1 MRKLSKKISMLMV
14 LAMLVSLFSGIVS
27 ASAASAWSFKSA
39 KYDVDVNETI
49 EMEKNEYAD
58 FDLFKNDAAPTGYT
72 VKWASNNPDA
82 VWVNAKTGQ
91 LRADK
96 FGTADLGD
104 KATISATFTNTAT
117 KKSATR
123 SFVIVVAEKAA
134 YTLTTKVGE
143 AVLGAEALTVGTEYA
158 LTSTVT
164 ADGKAV
170 DATVAYTVDGVAVTA
185 LKFDAA
191 GEYTVVAT
199 ATVGG
204 KVVATVKT
212 AVVAAKA
219 NTAIVS
225 AKQTSLTKALLVLGS
240 ETAAKAA
247 ADDKSV
253 AVTFVA
259 ENSTYDIDALV
270 KSVSVDANNKS
281 AVVVEM
287 YDQFVPKFTYKFTIG
302 TESKSFVAVTANE
315 EDIASISVVTWNKYI
330 AENYNDLKVQ
340 VFNAQGIEITDSK
353 EVQEYLDY
361 YLSWEVV
368 DSDAGVDILN
378 NQLQFF
384 EANKSVVVKAI
395 LNMGYNDDG
404 TEKVD
409 LTAVGKLV
417 SVAKSADKPAV
428 GFIIKDGVT
437 FGDAGHWDNNYKLD
451 TIELIADEMPGQ
463 LIAKYVESEEKFGWA
478 QNHDRFVIGGED
490 NGLDPKV
497 GYTYRSSNE
506 EVCFVDAETGTVYP
520 SKAGTAKLYVIN
532 PDGAAIGSVSVKV
545 YADQALKNFTASL
558 SKEKLSVDTID
569 EADSITLTVN
579 AKDQLGRPYRFND
592 ADVTADWQNI
602 DFEWE
607 LSEDFDGALT
617 VSDPVKSNDDYKFT
631 ITVDAGA
638 IEDKS
643 AKSTIIISVWDA
655 DDDEKAKVITRKLTF
670 SLKDV
675 NQSESGKVYLVSN
688 DKSIDTKLNQWGAGA
703 YEVDLAAEL
712 RDNNSYFLDK
722 LTYTMKNNGVAST
735 VTGDYTLVVT
745 KNNTTVDA
753 DEYAAFIGA
762 KFTPV
767 INEDGEVKKVS
778 NGTYRFKLYV
788 GTGNG
793 TKLVD
798 TLTVSVKDTTEKFT
812 VARKATN
819 LASYHNDIT
828 TDNLKDYLELYR
840 DGAVYDNWKYSVAN
854 IEINDAKSVNGESI
868 YIQEV
873 TYKLSA
879 FNEYFAYQSWS
890 RAEFEY
896 ITVPVNMKFTILE

>member
-39 KYDVDVNETI
+39 KYDVAVDETI

-58 FDLFKNDAAPTGYT
+58 FDLLKNDAAPTGYT
-72 VKWASNNPDA
+72 VKWASNNPDV

-158 LTSTVT
+158 LTSTV
-164 ADGKAV
+164 AANGKAV
-170 DATVAYTVDGVAVTA
+170 DATVAYTVNGAAVTA

-199 ATVGG
+199 ATVDG

-225 AKQTSLTKALLVLGS
+225 AKQTSLSKALLVLGS

-247 ADDKSV
+247 ADNNSV
-253 AVTFVA
+253 AVTFTA
-259 ENSTYDIDALV
+259 ENSTYEIEALV
-270 KSVSVDANNKS
+270 KDVTVDANNKS

-287 YDQFVPKFTYKFTIG
+287 FDQFVPKFTYNFAIG
-302 TESKSFVAVTANE
+302 NESKGFVAVTAGE
-315 EDIASISVVTWNKYI
+315 ADIASISVVTWNKYI
-330 AENYNDLKVQ
+330 AESYNDLSVQ

-353 EVQEYLDY
+353 EVKEYIDY
-361 YLSWEVV
+361 YISWETV
-368 DSDAGVDILN
+368 DADAAVDILN
-378 NQLQFF
+378 NQIQFF
-384 EANKSVVVKAI
+384 EANKSVVVKAT

-404 TEKVD
+404 TEKID

-417 SVAKSADKPAV
+417 SVPRYTDQPAA
-428 GFIIKDGVT
+428 GFVINNAT
-437 FGDAGHWDNNYKLD
+437 FEDAAHWDNNYTLG
-451 TIELIADEMPGQ
+451 TIELIADEMPGK
-463 LIAKYVESEEKFGWA
+463 LVAKYTESEEMFGWA
-478 QNHDRFVIGGED
+478 QNRDRFVIGGED
-490 NGLDPKV
+490 NGLDNKG
-497 GYTYRSSNE
+497 GYTYRSSND
-506 EVCFVDAETGTVYP
+506 EVCFIDAEDGTVYP
-520 SKAGTAKLYVIN
+520 SKAGTARLYVVN
-532 PDGAAIGSVSVKV
+532 PDGVAMGSVTVKV
-545 YADQALKNFTASL
+545 HAEQLLKNFTASL
-558 SKEKLSVDTID
+558 SKDKLSVDTVD
-569 EADSITLTVN
+569 EADSIVLTVN
-579 AKDQLGRPYRFND
+579 AKDQLGRNY
-592 ADVTADWQNI
+592 
-602 DFEWE
+602 DFTSAASIIYDLE
-607 LSEDFDGALT
+607 LSDNFGGKLT
-617 VSDPVKSNDDYKFT
+617 VGAPVADNGNYKFT
-631 ITVDAGA
+631 ITAADDAIA
-638 IEDKS
+638 DKS
-643 AKSTIIISVWDA
+643 AKTTVIISAWDA
-655 DDDEKAKVITRKLTF
+655 DDDDKAKVITRKVTF

-675 NQSESGKVYLVSN
+675 NASEDGKVYLVSA
-688 DKSIDTKLNQWGAGA
+688 DKTVDTKLNQWGAGA

-712 RDNNSYFLDK
+712 RDGQTYFLDK
-722 LTYTMKNNGVAST
+722 IAYTMKNNGAAST

-753 DEYAAFIGA
+753 DEYTAFIGA

-767 INEDGEVKKVS
+767 INDGLEVKKVS

-788 GTGNG
+788 GTGEG

-798 TLTVSVKDTTEKFT
+798 SLTVSVKDTTEKFS
-812 VARKATN
+812 VVRNATN
-819 LASYHNDIT
+819 LAWYHNDINT
-828 TDNLKDYLELYR
+828 GNLKDYLKLYR
-840 DGAVYDNWKYSVAN
+840 DGVLYDDWKYSVDD
-854 IEINDAKSVNGESI
+854 IVINPAKSVNGESI
-868 YIQEV
+868 YVEEV
-873 TYKLSA
+873 TYKLGA

-890 RAEFEY
+890 RAEYEY
-896 ITVPVNMKFTILE
+896 ITVPVNMKFTIVE